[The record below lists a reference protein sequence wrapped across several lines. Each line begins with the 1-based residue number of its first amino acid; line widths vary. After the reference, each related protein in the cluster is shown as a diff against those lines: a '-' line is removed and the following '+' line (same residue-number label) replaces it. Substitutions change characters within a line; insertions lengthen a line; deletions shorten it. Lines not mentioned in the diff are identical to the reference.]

1 MPWTEKQEQVI
12 KERDKTILVSAAA
25 GSGKT
30 ATLVERIYQKI
41 IDTEH
46 PVDITSFLVVTF
58 TKAAAAQ
65 MKEKLLKKLE
75 EAQEQYPE
83 SEHIAKQNML
93 IQSADITTID
103 SFCLNIVKEYFS
115 FLNLDPSVGIGDP
128 GMLEMLKYDVMT
140 ELFETKYAQLQEQP
154 DTEFGRLLEL
164 FCDGKRDDNLK
175 DVIDKIYQQITS
187 FPDPSRFLEEAR
199 AALRIETAEDLNRAA
214 WMQAMLDIL
223 HKKATASILLA
234 QRCLALCG
242 EADGPEQYR
251 EQIVSDIEK
260 LQAIEQADRYA
271 AMKQVLDTK
280 WATLSRKK
288 FTGDKELQEACKA
301 LRKEYKDEFDSKKL
315 DGFKQSETE
324 ILEDMALLKSYLLPL
339 LSLTEEFMTLFMEE
353 KQKRKMLEFSDISH
367 MAYQLVC
374 AGYDADG
381 CAIPTEIGKTISN
394 RYEEIY
400 IDEYQDSN
408 YLQEDILTAV
418 SGKSRGDYN
427 MFMVGDVKQS
437 IYRFRMA
444 RPEIFVKKYNRYQET
459 GKEIKIELNHNFRS
473 RAVVLRSIN
482 YFFYQLMG
490 SDLGGITYDDRQAL
504 VPGKQF
510 PEPPEGI
517 SVSDHTELLLA
528 DVDDI
533 GNLSEDALR
542 QYGSP
547 DKDALEGYLIANRI
561 RAMMDAK
568 TGMQVYDEELDRYRP
583 VQYKDIV
590 ILARSLKDYGD
601 SLYNALMAQGIPV
614 YLEKS
619 KGYFQAVEIQV
630 IMSMLSVVDNSR
642 QDIPLSAVLL
652 SPIGGLNE
660 SELAEICTSVR
671 NAVSEKLCLYEI
683 CEYYAEDCEE
693 TVLGAKLCRVL
704 SLIDEL
710 KEKKQHLS
718 VSDLIWVLLQK
729 TGYYEYVTAMPA
741 GDIRKSNVDMLLQ
754 KAVQFENGYY
764 KGLFHFLRYVDKLK
778 LMEKDEGEAS
788 VLSEDADVVRIM
800 SIHKS
805 KGLEYP
811 VVFAAGM
818 GRQFNR
824 MELKD
829 NVQVHPDYYLAAM
842 AMYTTGR
849 YKHNTT
855 IRSIYASL
863 EDVEMMAENLRV
875 LYVAM
880 TRAKEKLILTGTV
893 RGADRLLA
901 KYAYVADME
910 AMLLPYNVRKNA
922 DCYAKQLF
930 ACMMRY
936 NQLADAYKVQGA
948 IRMEILNQE
957 EILTAMLP
965 MQIQSRLQ
973 VEEIRRMAQQTEES
987 VFYKKNEESFSFEYP
1002 HMEMTTLGAK
1012 LSISD
1017 IKKMKAYDGKGYDIS
1032 TEFAQPDSGRQA
1044 NTKRTNK
1051 QEVRPRGTL
1060 TGSER
1065 GTIVHKFMELLPFEA
1080 VNADDDLDTFIKQ
1093 QKVNLY
1099 QRGILEERELVAIR
1113 ESKIRKMLQSALG
1126 CRMIEAAR
1134 LGNLYKER
1142 QFSAGIPASEVYDVA
1157 EMDMLVVQG
1166 IIDAYFY
1173 EDDGVVVMD
1182 YKTDAADEET
1192 LVGRYRAQLAAYAE
1206 VLERLTGKKVK
1217 EQVIY
1222 SFHLDKMIRL

>member
-140 ELFETKYAQLQEQP
+140 ELFDTKYAQLQEQP

-199 AALRIETAEDLNRAA
+199 EALQIETAEDLNRAA

-223 HKKATASILLA
+223 HKKAAAAKTLA
-234 QRCLALCG
+234 QRCLALCE

-251 EQIVSDIEK
+251 DQIISDIEK

-271 AMKQVLDTK
+271 SMKQVLDTK

-459 GKEIKIELNHNFRS
+459 GEEIKIELNHNFRS

-504 VPGKQF
+504 VPGKKF

-517 SVSDHTELLLA
+517 SISDHTEFLLA
-528 DVDDI
+528 DVDNI

-547 DKDALEGYLIANRI
+547 DKDTLEGYLIANRI

-568 TGMQVYDEELDRYRP
+568 TGMQV
-583 VQYKDIV
+583 
-590 ILARSLKDYGD
+590 
-601 SLYNALMAQGIPV
+601 
-614 YLEKS
+614 
-619 KGYFQAVEIQV
+619 
-630 IMSMLSVVDNSR
+630 
-642 QDIPLSAVLL
+642 
-652 SPIGGLNE
+652 
-660 SELAEICTSVR
+660 
-671 NAVSEKLCLYEI
+671 
-683 CEYYAEDCEE
+683 
-693 TVLGAKLCRVL
+693 
-704 SLIDEL
+704 
-710 KEKKQHLS
+710 
-718 VSDLIWVLLQK
+718 
-729 TGYYEYVTAMPA
+729 
-741 GDIRKSNVDMLLQ
+741 
-754 KAVQFENGYY
+754 
-764 KGLFHFLRYVDKLK
+764 
-778 LMEKDEGEAS
+778 
-788 VLSEDADVVRIM
+788 
-800 SIHKS
+800 
-805 KGLEYP
+805 
-811 VVFAAGM
+811 
-818 GRQFNR
+818 
-824 MELKD
+824 
-829 NVQVHPDYYLAAM
+829 
-842 AMYTTGR
+842 
-849 YKHNTT
+849 
-855 IRSIYASL
+855 
-863 EDVEMMAENLRV
+863 
-875 LYVAM
+875 
-880 TRAKEKLILTGTV
+880 
-893 RGADRLLA
+893 
-901 KYAYVADME
+901 
-910 AMLLPYNVRKNA
+910 
-922 DCYAKQLF
+922 
-930 ACMMRY
+930 
-936 NQLADAYKVQGA
+936 
-948 IRMEILNQE
+948 
-957 EILTAMLP
+957 
-965 MQIQSRLQ
+965 
-973 VEEIRRMAQQTEES
+973 
-987 VFYKKNEESFSFEYP
+987 
-1002 HMEMTTLGAK
+1002 
-1012 LSISD
+1012 
-1017 IKKMKAYDGKGYDIS
+1017 
-1032 TEFAQPDSGRQA
+1032 
-1044 NTKRTNK
+1044 
-1051 QEVRPRGTL
+1051 
-1060 TGSER
+1060 
-1065 GTIVHKFMELLPFEA
+1065 
-1080 VNADDDLDTFIKQ
+1080 
-1093 QKVNLY
+1093 
-1099 QRGILEERELVAIR
+1099 
-1113 ESKIRKMLQSALG
+1113 
-1126 CRMIEAAR
+1126 
-1134 LGNLYKER
+1134 
-1142 QFSAGIPASEVYDVA
+1142 
-1157 EMDMLVVQG
+1157 
-1166 IIDAYFY
+1166 
-1173 EDDGVVVMD
+1173 
-1182 YKTDAADEET
+1182 
-1192 LVGRYRAQLAAYAE
+1192 
-1206 VLERLTGKKVK
+1206 
-1217 EQVIY
+1217 
-1222 SFHLDKMIRL
+1222 